1 MEKYMSALVTCGLT
15 HEINNLLTVILA
27 HADSL
32 TAHCS
37 SSPPAREHLDAISN
51 AAHRIAFAVYS
62 HESDLQKAVRQTDQ
76 QHQGISLA
84 VGK

>member
-1 MEKYMSALVTCGLT
+1 MSALVTCRLS

-37 SSPPAREHLDAISN
+37 SSQAACEHLEAISN
-51 AAHRIAFAVYS
+51 AAHRIASAAYS
-62 HESDLQKAVRQTDQ
+62 HESDLQKGVKQTER
-76 QHQGISLA
+76 GISLA
-84 VGK
+84 AGD

>member
-1 MEKYMSALVTCGLT
+1 MSALVTCRLS

-37 SSPPAREHLDAISN
+37 SSPAAREHLEAISN
-51 AAHRIAFAVYS
+51 AAHRIASAAYS
-62 HESDLQKAVRQTDQ
+62 HESDLQKGVKQTER
-76 QHQGISLA
+76 GISLA
-84 VGK
+84 AGD